1 MDFST
6 IDLGFDMAIDALS
19 LDNEMNNVDNEFFK
33 SLESEFSDHL
43 PVSRIHDPSD
53 PMKFLFEKKFEAMVD
68 GEVVKTDRRNV
79 NQKAPVRSCLSQSD
93 RKRFSADM
101 FVDNMTL
108 PTITSI
114 EGDEVLNMSM
124 ISRELLQ
131 DFRGLSTIVVSRATL
146 AASVSF
152 GYFEAFGTKIDDSA
166 DIFMRNSM
174 ITHLVGHV
182 IPIFGQTRAAPATGF
197 GPKSQMLA
205 NRSKLEEGHKFGFE
219 PVVIATSGDGP
230 GDSGEIICQGVI
242 VSNKGLNFPVGDAR
256 RVSLGR
262 RIEFEETMCWVLIT
276 HTYMPIS
283 YASLGPY
290 PTTKSG
296 DKYKYVETSGKN
308 LYNDTFKWNEFM
320 GQHKD
325 LLGCGVSRF
334 GFTDTKQTGKDMSR
348 RLFPWSI
355 KYAMETLDWF
365 RSRGKL
371 EEFLIDTP
379 MSTGRRSKDRD
390 DNPSGMDVRRFL
402 LAELLLSGTPLEN
415 IIHNKPVE
423 FGFAGCKVTDGGE
436 GLYKRLQLYQQT

>member
-1 MDFST
+1 M
-6 IDLGFDMAIDALS
+6 
-19 LDNEMNNVDNEFFK
+19 
-33 SLESEFSDHL
+33 
-43 PVSRIHDPSD
+43 
-53 PMKFLFEKKFEAMVD
+53 
-68 GEVVKTDRRNV
+68 
-79 NQKAPVRSCLSQSD
+79 
-93 RKRFSADM
+93 
-101 FVDNMTL
+101 
-108 PTITSI
+108 
-114 EGDEVLNMSM
+114 
-124 ISRELLQ
+124 
-131 DFRGLSTIVVSRATL
+131 
-146 AASVSF
+146 
-152 GYFEAFGTKIDDSA
+152 FGTKIDDGS
-166 DIFMRNSM
+166 DIFKRNSM
-174 ITHLVGHV
+174 IMHLVGHV
-182 IPIFGQTRAAPATGF
+182 IPIFGQTRAAPATGL

-205 NRSKLEEGHKFGFE
+205 NHSKLEEGHKFGFE

-242 VSNKGLNFPVGDAR
+242 VSNKGLNFPVDDAR
-256 RVSLGR
+256 SVSLGR
-262 RIEFEETMCWVLIT
+262 RDEFEETMCWVLIT
-276 HTYMPIS
+276 HAYMPVS

-290 PTTKSG
+290 PTTRDG
-296 DKYKYVETSGKN
+296 DKYKYIDTIGKN

-320 GQHKD
+320 DNHTD

-355 KYAMETLDWF
+355 KYAMEYLGWF

-379 MSTGRRSKDRD
+379 MSTGRRAKDRD

-436 GLYKRLQLYQQT
+436 GLYKRLQTFMNM

>member
-6 IDLGFDMAIDALS
+6 LDLGLDMATDLLS
-19 LDNEMNNVDNEFFK
+19 LENELNLSFGDDLDLVTDFPGQ
-33 SLESEFSDHL
+33 L
-43 PVSRIHDPSD
+43 PITRIHDPSD

-79 NQKAPVRSCLSQSD
+79 NQKAPTRSCLSQSD

-101 FVDNMTL
+101 FVDKMTL
-108 PTITSI
+108 PTIISI
-114 EGDEVLNMSM
+114 EGNEVLNMSM
-124 ISRELLQ
+124 ISRELMQ

-166 DIFMRNSM
+166 DIFLRNSM
-174 ITHLVGHV
+174 ITQLVGHV
-182 IPIFGQTRAAPATGF
+182 IPIFGQTRAAPTTGF

-205 NRSKLEEGHKFGFE
+205 NHSKLEEGHKFGFE

-230 GDSGEIICQGVI
+230 GDSGEIVCQGVI
-242 VSNKGLNFPVGDAR
+242 VSNKGLNFPVDDAR

-276 HTYMPIS
+276 HVYMPIS

-296 DKYKYVETSGKN
+296 DKYRYVETDGKN
-308 LYNDTFKWNEFM
+308 LFNDTFKWNEFM
-320 GQHKD
+320 DEHKD

-355 KYAMETLDWF
+355 KYAMDTLEWF

-371 EEFLIDTP
+371 EDFLINTP

-390 DNPSGMDVRRFL
+390 DNPSGMDMRRFL
-402 LAELLLSGTPLEN
+402 LAELLLVGTPMEN
-415 IIHNKPVE
+415 IIHGKSVE
-423 FGFAGCKVTDGGE
+423 FDFAGCKVTGGGE
-436 GLYKRLQLYQQT
+436 GLYKRLQAYMQI

>member
-1 MDFST
+1 MDFSNLDFDLDIGADAIN
-6 IDLGFDMAIDALS
+6 IDLGIDALGLENELDLS
-19 LDNEMNNVDNEFFK
+19 LDFPGQ
-33 SLESEFSDHL
+33 L
-43 PVSRIHDPSD
+43 PITRIHDPSD
-53 PMKFLFEKKFEAMVD
+53 PMKFLYEKKFEAMVD

-79 NQKAPVRSCLSQSD
+79 NQKAPSRSCLSQSD
-93 RKRFSADM
+93 RRRFSPDM
-101 FVDNMTL
+101 FVDKMTL
-108 PTITSI
+108 PTIVSI
-114 EGDEVLNMSM
+114 EGVEVLNTSM

-166 DIFMRNSM
+166 NIFLRNSM
-174 ITHLVGHV
+174 IAHMVGHL

-205 NRSKLEEGHKFGFE
+205 NHSKLEQGHKFGFE

-230 GDSGEIICQGVI
+230 GDSGEIVCQGVI
-242 VSNKGLNFPVGDAR
+242 VSNKGLNFPVEDAR

-276 HTYMPIS
+276 HVYMPLS
-283 YASLGPY
+283 YASLGPH
-290 PTTKSG
+290 PTTKDG
-296 DKYKYVETSGKN
+296 DKYKYVETVGKN
-308 LYNDTFKWNEFM
+308 IYNDTFKWNEFM
-320 GQHKD
+320 DEHKD

-355 KYAMETLDWF
+355 KYAMESLQWF

-371 EEFLIDTP
+371 EDFLINTP

-390 DNPSGMDVRRFL
+390 DNPSGMDMRRFL
-402 LAELLLSGTPLEN
+402 LAELLLVGTPLEN
-415 IIHNKPVE
+415 IIHGNPIT
-423 FGFAGCKVTDGGE
+423 FGFPSTKVQDGGE
-436 GLYKRLQLYQQT
+436 GIYKRLHAYMHM